1 MINDQNPSPEPAQK
15 PESPLTGR
23 GSNTGTDLGR
33 RGARARHA
41 VPLADAKA
49 KAEEVRARLL
59 ADLSVPEADL
69 PPALALVLGEV
80 AMLQVTLD
88 WLNAQV
94 FEAKAG
100 ALPDLLDR
108 RTKTSER
115 LLELLKEIDQHKRAR
130 AVSPLEVLAR
140 RAREREAANP
150 EPLRPAA
157 GHMEPE
163 PVTTTR
169 DGFLPTP
176 IDRSP
181 TPEPE
186 PKPKL
191 TKPESYWEMKAREQR
206 EKEEAEARRKR
217 ERLMKTD
224 ISKWFR

>member
-1 MINDQNPSPEPAQK
+1 MGPPSPVE
-15 PESPLTGR
+15 R
-23 GSNTGTDLGR
+23 GSVRRARVRHASLGTNTGTDLGR

-59 ADLSVPEADL
+59 ADLGVPEADL

-115 LLELLKEIDQHKRAR
+115 LLELLKEIDQHKAAR
-130 AVSPLEVLAR
+130 AASPLEVLAR
-140 RAREREAANP
+140 RAREREAADP
-150 EPLRPAA
+150 EPIPPAA

-163 PVTTTR
+163 PVPRTG

-186 PKPKL
+186 PKPKP
-191 TKPESYWEMKAREQR
+191 TKPESYWEMKAREER